1 MQNYLRRHGARKC
14 EANALVVAPDLGR
27 DLFRR
32 AILEHVPSRAPEAYL
47 RRIAIE
53 RARLRTAIRRLM
65 EAEE

>member
-1 MQNYLRRHGARKC
+1 
-14 EANALVVAPDLGR
+14 VAPDLGR